1 MRGEQLSI
9 CGLTQ
14 YSAQQQLF
22 HAHEIVNPTSGQ
34 HTKTLILGFVKAIH
48 VRTDVLNERGVVDF
62 AKFKPIS
69 RLGDI
74 SYARVGDA
82 FRIPRPAWKLEGEKI
97 QEFLKGLEESE
108 SA

>member
-1 MRGEQLSI
+1 M
-9 CGLTQ
+9 
-14 YSAQQQLF
+14 
-22 HAHEIVNPTSGQ
+22 
-34 HTKTLILGFVKAIH
+34 KAIH

-62 AKFKPIS
+62 AKFKPVS